1 MINHNKII
9 QCRGY
14 HLCNR
19 KQTKRSLP
27 GFNIKWLMLCL
38 LMLWIL
44 PCLNLQ
50 AQTRILKD
58 TTDSSSITRKIF
70 NIRQVEV
77 NTRKADEHIRA
88 GARGVALDIDEIKLL
103 PRLAGETDPL
113 KALQFMG
120 GVSQSGEAS
129 SGLYVRGGNNDQ
141 NLILF
146 NGSPI
151 QNPTHVLGIFSV
163 FNPDIIGRMRFIKS
177 GIPAEYGGRLSSV
190 VDINASNIIPEKIT
204 VDATL
209 GLISSRLSVHVPVS
223 RKLSV
228 YGSARGSYLS
238 SIVLPMLTRLGVDT
252 VLTENRYEFY
262 DLNAGFL
269 WQLNSRNRLSG
280 HVYAGRDDIAIHQ
293 FKSYNVGDNKS
304 GWGNKTAS
312 LQLQTGISGQT
323 TLNQLVSLSVF
334 DVQTAFN
341 WFNAHQQISSGFS
354 QFLYKADVAQLVSKH
369 NLRYGLECYFH
380 RANPHF
386 VSTDSVLPVIPG
398 EKSPGIYAG
407 QVVAFFRDEWETGNW
422 LFNAGV
428 RLNTYQH
435 FGPYRDKLVD
445 AQNRESYFVHE
456 RGKWLK
462 NYTAVEP
469 RFFSRYLLNNFSSL
483 KFAAGR
489 HVQFLNQIPVTN
501 FGIPADLQIP
511 AGLYVKPQYSWH
523 LSGGYFLNTK
533 ANAWEMSAE
542 AYYKTLENQLE
553 FNSSLSGIFTNSI
566 PEHGLLTG
574 SGWTYGLEYR
584 LKRNAG
590 RLTGWFNYQ
599 LAWSYRQFDGLN
611 AGKPFLAHN
620 DRRHD
625 ISLAAFYQ
633 LTDRLELSG
642 VFVYA
647 TGNRLNLPLSWYII
661 NKQIILEYGRYN
673 AFEMPPYHRLDLS
686 LTYRLKDMGKMK
698 SELNFS
704 VYNVYNRA
712 NPFNIYFQT
721 GNQEESQKIKLYMAY
736 LLPVVPSVSWKI
748 HW

>member
-9 QCRGY
+9 PRTGCYFCYRMQAKC
-14 HLCNR
+14 
-19 KQTKRSLP
+19 SLR
-27 GFNIKWLMLCL
+27 KWLMICL
-38 LMLWIL
+38 LMIWML
-44 PCLNLQ
+44 PVLNLH

-58 TTDSSSITRKIF
+58 TTDSSSITKKIF
-70 NIRQVEV
+70 NIRQVEI
-77 NTRKADEHIRA
+77 NARKADEHIKA
-88 GARGVALDIDEIKLL
+88 GARGVALDMDEIKLL

-190 VDINASNIIPEKIT
+190 VDINTSNIIPEKIT
-204 VDATL
+204 LDATI
-209 GLISSRLSVHVPVS
+209 GLISSRLSLHIP
-223 RKLSV
+223 LSKNLAI
-228 YGSARGSYLS
+228 YGAARGSYLS
-238 SIVLPMLTRLGVDT
+238 SIVLPMLTRFGIDT
-252 VLTENRYEFY
+252 VLTENKYEFY

-269 WQLNSRNRLSG
+269 WQINPGNRLSG
-280 HVYAGRDDIAIHQ
+280 HVYSGRDNIAIRQ
-293 FKSYNVGDNKS
+293 FKAFNVGDNQS
-304 GWGNKTAS
+304 GWGNKTAN
-312 LQLQTGISGQT
+312 LQLQTGFTDKIS
-323 TLNQLVSLSVF
+323 LNQLLSYSAF
-334 DVQTAFN
+334 DVQTAFS
-341 WFNAHQQISSGFS
+341 WFNAQQKINSGFS
-354 QFLYKADVAQLVSKH
+354 QWQYKADVAQLLKGH
-369 NLRYGLECYFH
+369 NLRYGLELYAH
-380 RANPHF
+380 QASPHF
-386 VSTDSVLPVIPG
+386 VSTDSILPVIPG
-398 EKSPGIYAG
+398 EVSPGIHAG
-407 QVVAFFRDEWETGNW
+407 QAVVFFRDEWETGKW
-422 LFNAGV
+422 LFNAGI
-428 RLNTYQH
+428 RINTYQH
-435 FGPYRDKLVD
+435 FGPYKDKKIDENNQEKV
-445 AQNRESYFVHE
+445 FVHE
-456 RGKWLK
+456 SGKWLK
-462 NYTAVEP
+462 NYTVVEP
-469 RFFSRYLLNNFSSL
+469 RFFTRYLLNDFSSL
-483 KFAAGR
+483 KISTSR
-489 HVQFLNQIPVTN
+489 HVQYLNQIPVTN

-511 AGLYVKPQYSWH
+511 AGLYVKPQLSWH
-523 LSGGYFLNTK
+523 YSGGYFLNTK
-533 ANAWEMSAE
+533 GNAWEMSAE

-574 SGWTYGLEYR
+574 KGWTYGLEYR
-584 LKRNAG
+584 IKRNTG
-590 RLTGWFNYQ
+590 KLTGWFNYQ
-599 LAWSYRQFDGLN
+599 LAWSYRQFDGIN

-633 LTDRLELSG
+633 LTNRLELSG
-642 VFVYA
+642 VFVFA

-661 NKQIILEYGRYN
+661 NKQVILEYGRYN

-686 LTYRLKDMGKMK
+686 LTYQLKAIGKLK

-712 NPFNIYFQT
+712 NPFNIYFEK
-721 GNQEESQKIKLYMAY
+721 GNDQGSQKIRLYMAY
-736 LLPVVPSVSWKI
+736 LLPVIPSVSWKI